1 VEQRNVALRVGC
13 GDVAAGKR
21 WSDLQIKLGELE
33 QADHFHAQ
41 LRAEVLRV
49 HQAWTPEIQA
59 RRDARRELEGY
70 FDSLRSEVQNLVGE
84 LKTFQVPP
92 PAKVKR
98 FQDATLE
105 LWSLNQ
111 KLAQLTG
118 DRKRFIEERR
128 TAQDWLGST
137 SHVLHFFR
145 GATPPPRWPWQD
157 LFDRAQGHVTTAPA
171 AVGTEMAVPTGGK
184 RRN

>member
-21 WSDLQIKLGELE
+21 WSGLQTKLSELE
-33 QADHFHAQ
+33 QADHFHVQ
-41 LRAEVLRV
+41 LRAEVTRL

-70 FDSLRSEVQNLVGE
+70 FDTLRLEVQNLMGE

-98 FQDATLE
+98 FGHAALE
-105 LWSLNQ
+105 LSVLNEN
-111 KLAQLTG
+111 LAQLTG
-118 DRKRFIEERR
+118 NRKHFNEERR

-137 SHVLHFFR
+137 SRVLHFLR
-145 GATPPPRWPWQD
+145 EATPPTR
-157 LFDRAQGHVTTAPA
+157 
-171 AVGTEMAVPTGGK
+171 
-184 RRN
+184 